1 MELTVYRDFPEDPL
15 PAGILART
23 EGEVAFRYHED
34 YLASPA
40 AAPLSLS
47 LPLQAEPYT
56 EEELT
61 PYFRGL
67 LPEGAA
73 LENLCRSLGI
83 PQDDYIAM
91 LAACG
96 LDCLGDVIIDPAVYT
111 ETRSY
116 EAVSLDQ
123 IKEMAGKPGKI
134 DESLEMARLSLAGT
148 QNKCGLFHDPAAP
161 ITEGW
166 YQPVG
171 APVELHRQICP
182 RGSHRPH
189 AGGAPLHDLRGSMR
203 TRCGSNRPHQSV
215 EAHHLRRAL

>member
-1 MELTVYRDFPEDPL
+1 MELTVYRDFPEGPL

-47 LPLQAEPYT
+47 LPCKPNPTQKKSSHPIFAVFCP
-56 EEELT
+56 
-61 PYFRGL
+61 RGRL
-67 LPEGAA
+67 WKSLPQPGHSPGRLHCHA
-73 LENLCRSLGI
+73 CRLRARL
-83 PQDDYIAM
+83 P
-91 LAACG
+91 
-96 LDCLGDVIIDPAVYT
+96 GDVIIDPAVYT

-134 DESLEMARLSLAGT
+134 DESLETARLSLAGT

-171 APVELHRQICP
+171 
-182 RGSHRPH
+182 
-189 AGGAPLHDLRGSMR
+189 GAP
-203 TRCGSNRPHQSV
+203 SNYIVNLPERISSTSCRWSTSP
-215 EAHHLRRAL
+215 

>member
-56 EEELT
+56 EEQLT

-73 LENLCRSLGI
+73 LRCAL
-83 PQDDYIAM
+83 
-91 LAACG
+91 
-96 LDCLGDVIIDPAVYT
+96 PAPS
-111 ETRSY
+111 R
-116 EAVSLDQ
+116 
-123 IKEMAGKPGKI
+123 
-134 DESLEMARLSLAGT
+134 
-148 QNKCGLFHDPAAP
+148 
-161 ITEGW
+161 
-166 YQPVG
+166 
-171 APVELHRQICP
+171 
-182 RGSHRPH
+182 
-189 AGGAPLHDLRGSMR
+189 
-203 TRCGSNRPHQSV
+203 
-215 EAHHLRRAL
+215 